1 MKVIQFFSMT
11 GILAASLLASAGAK
25 YQPGTYSVD
34 SMHSKVGFEIP
45 HLVISTVEG
54 KFTKFEGN
62 VELADKFQ
70 SSIVEAKIDLN
81 SIDTGV
87 AKRDDHLRSP
97 DFFNVK
103 KYPHMTFKSSSIE
116 GDPASFK
123 LSGELSLHGVTRK
136 VTFEGKY
143 LGTVVDG
150 YGNEKAAFHA
160 KTKIN
165 RKDFGLTWSNM
176 VEAGPVVGDEVTI
189 DLKIQAGRPAASPKQ
204 ASAK

>member
-1 MKVIQFFSMT
+1 MKAIQLLSMT
-11 GILAASLLASAGAK
+11 GILTASLIASAGAK
-25 YQPGTYSVD
+25 YQSGTYSID

-54 KFTKFEGN
+54 KFTQFEGK
-62 VELADKFQ
+62 VELAEKFQ
-70 SSIVEAKIDLN
+70 SSKVEAKIELN

-97 DFFNVK
+97 DFFDVK
-103 KYPHMTFKSSSIE
+103 KYPNMTFKSSSIE
-116 GDPASFK
+116 GEPAAFK
-123 LSGELSLHGVTRK
+123 LTGELSLHGVTRK
-136 VTFEGKY
+136 VTFNGKY

-150 YGNEKAAFHA
+150 YGNEKAAFQA
-160 KTKIN
+160 KAIIN
-165 RKDFGLTWSNM
+165 RKDFSLSWNNM

-189 DLKIQAGRPAASPKQ
+189 ELKIQAGRPAATPKQ